1 MLACSGLKK
10 QKGPRTWGGLESPS
24 LQRNITKI
32 TVWSKFLL
40 PQFCYD
46 STYLGLFTV
55 KTMISP
61 PRLSYC
67 TKRAD
72 LKPDNKPRRSEY
84 VNTSNFTFPSS
95 NTALGA
101 SFEVLWLAS
110 RCMVFQKHSPR
121 EALRA
126 TSKLAPNAAFE
137 LGKLKFKVCT
147 YLERRCLLYG
157 CKISSFDDILKRPRK
172 L

>member
-1 MLACSGLKK
+1 MDWNPPLCNEISRKSRSG
-10 QKGPRTWGGLESPS
+10 PNFYCHNFAMIAPTWAFSQWKPWF
-24 LQRNITKI
+24 R
-32 TVWSKFLL
+32 
-40 PQFCYD
+40 PHD
-46 STYLGLFTV
+46 SA
-55 KTMISP
+55 IAP
-61 PRLSYC
+61 NEQI
-67 TKRAD
+67 